1 MEKVYLKD
9 FIKRWDLEYLTPA
22 LDPSEFEITVP
33 EVNRPALQIAGFYEH
48 FDHTRVQIMGNGEYF
63 YLEQFSEQEILA
75 RYEALFQAA
84 PDGMPVIV
92 FCRGLRPSEEVCRLA
107 EDYRIP
113 IVMTQRATGEF
124 SSEIILWLK
133 RRLAPVI
140 RTHGV
145 LVDVFGIGVMITGD
159 SGIGKSEAALELVK
173 RGHRLVSDDAVD
185 IRKISD
191 ERLVGSAPKMI
202 KDLIELRGI
211 GIIDVKMMYGIGAVA
226 DSCDIDM
233 VIHLEEWDK
242 NKEYERFGS
251 GTKWIEFLGN
261 RVERYDMPLR
271 PGRNL
276 AIIVET
282 AAMNHRM
289 KKMGYDAGGDLI
301 DRISRQFGT
310 EEK

>member
-1 MEKVYLKD
+1 MSTINVV
-9 FIKRWDLEYLTPA
+9 
-22 LDPSEFEITVP
+22 S
-33 EVNRPALQIAGFYEH
+33 
-48 FDHTRVQIMGNGEYF
+48 
-63 YLEQFSEQEILA
+63 
-75 RYEALFQAA
+75 
-84 PDGMPVIV
+84 
-92 FCRGLRPSEEVCRLA
+92 
-107 EDYRIP
+107 
-113 IVMTQRATGEF
+113 MTGRKTGEF
-124 SSEIILWLK
+124 SSELILWLK
-133 RRLAPVI
+133 KRLAPTI

-173 RGHRLVSDDAVD
+173 RGHRLVADDAVD

-191 ERLVGSAPKMI
+191 ERLVGSSPAMI
-202 KDLIELRGI
+202 KDLLELRGI
-211 GIIDVKMMYGIGAVA
+211 GIIDVKMMYGIGAVS
-226 DSCDIDM
+226 DSADIDM

-242 NKEYERFGS
+242 SKEYERFGS
-251 GTKWIEFLGN
+251 ATKTIEFLGN

-301 DRISRQFGT
+301 DRISAQF
-310 EEK
+310 EKNE

>member
-1 MEKVYLKD
+1 MEKVTLKD
-9 FIKRWDLEYLTPA
+9 FIKRWDLEYLTPG
-22 LDPSEFEITVP
+22 LDPLEFEITVP
-33 EVNRPALQIAGFYEH
+33 EVNRPALQLAGFYEY
-48 FDHTRVQIMGNGEYF
+48 FDHTRVQIMGNGEYY
-63 YLEQFSEQEILA
+63 YLAQFTEQAVLE
-75 RYEALFQAA
+75 RYEGLFRAA
-84 PDGMPVIV
+84 KGSMPVIV
-92 FCRGLRPSEEVCRLA
+92 FCRGLRPADEVCRLA
-107 EDYRIP
+107 EQYRIP
-113 IVMTQRATGEF
+113 LVMTGRKTGEF
-124 SSEIILWLK
+124 SSELILWLK
-133 RRLAPVI
+133 KRLAPTI

-173 RGHRLVSDDAVD
+173 RGHRLVADDAVD

-191 ERLVGSAPKMI
+191 ERLVGSSPAMI
-202 KDLIELRGI
+202 KDLLELRGI
-211 GIIDVKMMYGIGAVA
+211 GIIDVKMMYGIGAVS
-226 DSCDIDM
+226 DSADIDM

-242 NKEYERFGS
+242 SKEYERFGS
-251 GTKWIEFLGN
+251 ATKTIEFLGN

-301 DRISRQFGT
+301 DRISAQF
-310 EEK
+310 EKNE